1 MTIYKTR
8 NTWARNEMKEMF
20 IRFPGNLLEN
30 SGEFFHFNIFR
41 GMFEKILENVQED
54 SAWCLKRFREML
66 LKIRGIFQKIPGNVS
81 EDSGEY
87 SKRFWGM
94 SEKVLRNAQEDSR
107 KYSRRFREMF
117 EKIPEVFGKI
127 LGDGTKDSE

>member
-1 MTIYKTR
+1 
-8 NTWARNEMKEMF
+8 
-20 IRFPGNLLEN
+20 
-30 SGEFFHFNIFR
+30 
-41 GMFEKILENVQED
+41 
-54 SAWCLKRFREML
+54 ML

-87 SKRFWGM
+87 SKRFRGM

-127 LGDGTKDSE
+127 LEDGTKDSE

>member
-1 MTIYKTR
+1 
-8 NTWARNEMKEMF
+8 
-20 IRFPGNLLEN
+20 
-30 SGEFFHFNIFR
+30 
-41 GMFEKILENVQED
+41 MFEKILENVQED
-54 SAWCLKRFREML
+54 SAGCLKRFREML